1 MHKLFKPFLILAVVI
16 FAGIATYFSGTE
28 AQAEVQQ
35 MTPDVAREAALAGEI
50 IMIDIRRPEEW
61 AQTGVPD
68 VALLADMTSPDFLK
82 IITAIRLQSPDTP
95 LAFSC
100 RTGNRSGY
108 LTGEL
113 EKMGMSGIIDVVGG
127 LQGSRA
133 DQGWVKRQLP
143 IRSVSAP
150 VNPAVTITQP

>member
-1 MHKLFKPFLILAVVI
+1 MQSLFKFFQVVAIVTLA
-16 FAGIATYFSGTE
+16 ATT
-28 AQAEVQQ
+28 ANAEVEK
-35 MTPDVAREAALAGEI
+35 MTPDVAREMALAGEI
-50 IMIDIRRPEEW
+50 ILIDIRRPEEW
-61 AQTGVPD
+61 AETGVPD

-100 RTGNRSGY
+100 RTGNRSDY

-113 EKMGMSGIIDVVGG
+113 EKLGMSGLIDVVGG

-133 DQGWVKRQLP
+133 DKGWIKRQLP
-143 IRSVSAP
+143 IRSVNDP
-150 VNPAVTITQP
+150 VNPVISVTQP

>member
-1 MHKLFKPFLILAVVI
+1 MQKFVNLMKVLAVML
-16 FAGIATYFSGTE
+16 FAGTA
-28 AQAEVQQ
+28 AHAEVEK
-35 MTPDVAREAALAGEI
+35 MTPDVAREMALAGEI
-50 IMIDIRRPEEW
+50 ILIDIRRPEEW

-100 RTGNRSGY
+100 RTGSRSNY

-113 EKMGMSGIIDVVGG
+113 EKLGMSGLIDVVGG

-133 DQGWVKRQLP
+133 DKGWIKRQLP
-143 IRSVSAP
+143 IRSVNDP
-150 VNPAVTITQP
+150 VNPAITVVQP